1 MFDITVAQL
10 LRDVLI
16 IAGAFATMSVL
27 AVLVLMI
34 RRWRQKQG
42 GGWSYIQQ
50 EFKNPY
56 VFYTV
61 LTLGLFFSVYGT
73 RLVVVRMVLALCYA
87 FVIAR
92 IFLKSDPR

>member
-1 MFDITVAQL
+1 MFDISFMQL
-10 LRDVLI
+10 IRDMGI
-16 IAGAFATMSVL
+16 IMAAFATISLLTVIVL
-27 AVLVLMI
+27 AI
-34 RRWRQKQG
+34 RHRRQKQTAL
-42 GGWSYIQQ
+42 WPYIRQQ
-50 EFKNPY
+50 FKNPY

>member
-10 LRDVLI
+10 LRDAFI
-16 IAGAFATMSVL
+16 IAGAFATMGLL
-27 AVLVLMI
+27 AVLVLVI

-42 GGWSYIQQ
+42 EVWSYVRQ

-92 IFLKSDPR
+92 LFLKSDPR